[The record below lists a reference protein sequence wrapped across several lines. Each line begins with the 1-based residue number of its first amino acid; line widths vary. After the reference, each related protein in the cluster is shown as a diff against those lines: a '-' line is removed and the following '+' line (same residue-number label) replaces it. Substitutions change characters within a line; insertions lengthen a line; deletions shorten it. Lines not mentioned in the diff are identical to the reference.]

1 MKYCTKCGN
10 ELKSKDLY
18 CSKCGTKVEKEIKES
33 DKLKVGDNINIRLS
47 KGKINAK
54 VEGIE

>member
-18 CSKCGTKVEKEIKES
+18 LNETGNNTYS
-33 DKLKVGDNINIRLS
+33 LLLL
-47 KGKINAK
+47 
-54 VEGIE
+54 

>member
-18 CSKCGTKVEKEIKES
+18 CSKCGTKVEKELKEAIYEQV
-33 DKLKVGDNINIRLS
+33 LPIIV
-47 KGKINAK
+47 
-54 VEGIE
+54 

>member
-1 MKYCTKCGN
+1 MNDKII
-10 ELKSKDLY
+10 KD
-18 CSKCGTKVEKEIKES
+18 S

>member
-18 CSKCGTKVEKEIKES
+18 CSKCGTKVEKEIKE
-33 DKLKVGDNINIRLS
+33 
-47 KGKINAK
+47 AK
-54 VEGIE
+54 EVKNTNSEEIDSNFTICPQNEG